1 MARELL
7 SVSSISIND
16 LNDAVVSGTAPSNPD
31 EGMLWLNDKVLKQYT
46 NGKWV
51 TVTLDILKMDEVLKT
66 TINSIKE
73 TLGNISADG
82 KLSFIDRKVV
92 SKNIG
97 EIIGEMPST
106 SKSSKTVLPD
116 YTTLDSKG
124 VGTFSFLRST
134 ALSVGITKDEH
145 IYKEMELTY
154 KNLASYLASTNP
166 KMWDITDANEEKV
179 ITLSNTD
186 DFNGYFLNYYLAE
199 AEMSAEIDKRANE
212 LMLKITEGSKSGVV
226 VKDLEGTEL
235 YTTEADLNGALD
247 IVVEGGTEN
256 LAPVGEG
263 RNLLIGTDMDIF
275 VNSNNGSTYPI
286 SRTWVTDNEGSF
298 WRIRRTKTTL
308 NPSVISLYT
317 GIGPDLLDPAVY
329 EADNVIVS
337 FKARAN
343 FARTWNVMQGSAVV
357 PPAVYGNLGSIVID
371 THWKTFYTV
380 FPKIPKGAT
389 LRVNPQQPSSISGIT
404 DSFYL
409 DIKEWHITAGKK
421 EFPYSVAPER
431 LTTPNLISANNFS
444 LVSQMGKFKNI
455 SSREDNKEVTNAWVK
470 HSTTAEVS
478 NEPYTSERYPYLNLR
493 KIGFKDISMLYRSGG
508 ETNSEGV
515 RGGKYTYVMY
525 LKPLVSG
532 FTIINNGLEAIR
544 GIRYRNGERGSYTGN
559 LTLAKGDEYLII
571 YSFTHRLSY
580 DFWQIQLSNHGTKE
594 TEFVMSNLMLFEG
607 DVVSEIEATLPGVG
621 TILNPDGVTGTPD
634 WAKVSSSYVE
644 LPQPLRDAGNGVRD
658 QLRRND
664 DGRWEIYRRVNE
676 FEVQDALSVLAQE
689 GTNIVRM
696 SLYGYT
702 GKNALGKNN
711 ATGYVTG
718 LKSSHFT
725 YSGEVI
731 SSSTPEWSIGTNGVS
746 GAWAHNLM
754 FKLPTQYG
762 TLQAFKN
769 FATAEAKKGNPIR
782 VVYELREP
790 FVEELSDEV
799 QITLDKVFT
808 YPHSNSIYTVF
819 PDLDKAY
826 NHPHPY
832 LKANFLGGADGTRR
846 RTESDLNDK
855 ANQEDVDSINDAIVT
870 VNATTEN
877 LGDKLEDTV
886 TELTSVGDTVSGIES
901 KMTQTAN
908 GWDFRFSNF
917 ATTVSDLEKETTNGF
932 SRINSY
938 IRFEGGKIILG
949 QEGSNTFLEIAPDR
963 INFNNGGAVVAYIT
977 NQTMEIT
984 HGIFVQT
991 ATIAGMRIQ
1000 RVPGSNNI
1008 GFTII

>member
-1 MARELL
+1 MARELI

-46 NGKWV
+46 NGTWQ
-51 TVTLDILKMDEVLKT
+51 TVTLDILRMDEVLKT

-82 KLSFIDRKVV
+82 KLSFIDRKVIAQNV
-92 SKNIG
+92 G

-116 YTTLDSKG
+116 YTVLDSKG

-134 ALSVGITKDEH
+134 ALSVGITKDDTV
-145 IYKEMELTY
+145 YKEMELTY

-166 KMWDITDANEEKV
+166 KMWDTTDANEDKV

-199 AEMSAEIDKRANE
+199 AGMSAEIDKRANE
-212 LMLKITEGSKSGVV
+212 LMLKITEGAKSGVV
-226 VKDLEGTEL
+226 VKDIEGTEL

-256 LAPVGEG
+256 LAPIDEG
-263 RNLLIGTDMDIF
+263 RNIYRNSDRVVSGNGYSLTGYNLSDVNLIHSGKTYVITIIGELSEGQTGWYINLYKS
-275 VNSNNGSTYPI
+275 VNGSLSYPNMVTLGDQDKI
-286 SRTWVTDNEGSF
+286 NNTTWSKVFKMPTMTDLTGYSA
-298 WRIRRTKTTL
+298 
-308 NPSVISLYT
+308 LYT
-317 GIGPDLLDPAVY
+317 LPLGNGKVGKVEKIRLSQGNKVSPDWYPTS
-329 EADNVIVS
+329 EEM
-337 FKARAN
+337 K
-343 FARTWNVMQGSAVV
+343 
-357 PPAVYGNLGSIVID
+357 
-371 THWKTFYTV
+371 
-380 FPKIPKGAT
+380 
-389 LRVNPQQPSSISGIT
+389 
-404 DSFYL
+404 
-409 DIKEWHITAGKK
+409 
-421 EFPYSVAPER
+421 
-431 LTTPNLISANNFS
+431 TPNLVSANNFNI
-444 LVSQMGKFKNI
+444 VSQMGKFKNI
-455 SSREDNKEVTNAWVK
+455 SGRDDTKEITNIWTK
-470 HSTTAEVS
+470 YTTTTEIS
-478 NEPYTSERYPYLNLR
+478 SEPYVSERYPYLNLR
-493 KIGFKDISMLYRSGG
+493 KVAFKDISSLFKSGG
-508 ETNSEGV
+508 EQFSEGV
-515 RGGKYTYVMY
+515 RGGIYTYVIY
-525 LKPLVSG
+525 LKPLVSN
-532 FTIINNGLEAIR
+532 FVVNQNGLYNVK
-544 GIRYRNGERGSYTGN
+544 GIMYRDGVRSSYTGN
-559 LTLAKGDEYLII
+559 QTLMKGSEYLLIA
-571 YSFTHRLSY
+571 SFTHRSDY
-580 DFWQIQLSNHGTKE
+580 DFWQFHLNSHGSAN

-607 DVVSEIEATLPGVG
+607 DVVSEIDATLPGVG
-621 TILNPDGVTGTPD
+621 TILNPSDVTGTPE
-634 WAKVSSSYVE
+634 WAKISSSYVE

-676 FEVQDALSVLAQE
+676 FELQDTLDLLVQDS
-689 GTNIVRM
+689 TNIIRIT

-702 GKNALGKNN
+702 GKNALSRSN

-725 YSGEVI
+725 YS
-731 SSSTPEWSIGTNGVS
+731 STAVNANSPDWTIGMNGNS
-746 GAWAHNLM
+746 GAWAHNLR
-754 FKLPTQYG
+754 FKLPAQYG
-762 TLQAFKN
+762 TVQAFKDY
-769 FATAEAKKGNPIR
+769 ATAEAKKGNPIR

-790 FVEELSDEV
+790 YVEALSDEV

-819 PDLDKAY
+819 PGLDKVY

-832 LKANFLGGADGTRR
+832 LRANFLGGADGTRK
-846 RTESDLNDK
+846 RTQVDLNNK
-855 ANQEDVDSINDAIVT
+855 ANQEDVGSLNEAIVT

-877 LGDKLEDTV
+877 LGNKLEDTV
-886 TELTSVGDTVSGIES
+886 TELSTLDGVVSGIES
-901 KMTQTAN
+901 KLTQTAS

-917 ATTVSDLEKETTNGF
+917 ASSVSDLETETSDGF
-932 SRINSY
+932 SRIDKH
-938 IRFEGGKIILG
+938 IRFENGNIILG
-949 QEGSNTFLEIAPDR
+949 QEGSNTFLEITPDR
-963 INFNNGGAVVAYIT
+963 ITFNNGGAVVAYIS